1 MLLRRHCVGEGGEA
15 ACAVCVCSICS
26 LSCPVS
32 RNESHGKGTLNM
44 EGEEVDRPALFVYC
58 TTLHWEIMLREHT
71 FWGVAPRQPQ
81 PKSCQE
87 SEDLRKAFTQ
97 LFDALCPGPGPGSK
111 SLPPLRVGTYSRAS
125 SRTCMI
131 NRNLHARARAHAFFS
146 LPRTVQHHS

>member
-1 MLLRRHCVGEGGEA
+1 MCRVRLQYLFPLVSGVPKRVPWERDAEHGGGGGRSSRPFCV
-15 ACAVCVCSICS
+15 
-26 LSCPVS
+26 
-32 RNESHGKGTLNM
+32 R
-44 EGEEVDRPALFVYC
+44 C

-131 NRNLHARARAHAFFS
+131 NRNLHARLLFIAKDSPAPF
-146 LPRTVQHHS
+146 V